1 MNLRN
6 VAENQKIKRK
16 CQMMLSFKI
25 FSDRNKGSGLTGAN
39 KFMSVYLEGRNTT
52 RQKVVYINLHNFVM

>member
-1 MNLRN
+1 
-6 VAENQKIKRK
+6 
-16 CQMMLSFKI
+16 MMLSFKI

-39 KFMSVYLEGRNTT
+39 KFVSIYLEGRNTT